1 MDAPR
6 LFKNLSAT
14 LHDDGL
20 PYCGGMHACNS
31 CVGETTRSGNPLT
44 CNHMTGGI
52 CTLAFKGMGRVFET
66 ARKNWNEPDRVLAFK
81 VCAELEKVGALQPEV

>member
-1 MDAPR
+1 
-6 LFKNLSAT
+6 
-14 LHDDGL
+14 
-20 PYCGGMHACNS
+20 
-31 CVGETTRSGNPLT
+31 
-44 CNHMTGGI
+44 MTGGI